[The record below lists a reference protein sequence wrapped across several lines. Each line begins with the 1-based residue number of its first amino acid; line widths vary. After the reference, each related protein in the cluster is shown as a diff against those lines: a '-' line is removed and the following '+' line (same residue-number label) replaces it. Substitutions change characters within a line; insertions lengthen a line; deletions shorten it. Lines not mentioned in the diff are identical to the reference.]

1 MSAPAQT
8 TPEQTVAEL
17 FDALD
22 RLDLDAI
29 ESFLDEDPQ
38 SVDELSGGWLRGRD
52 ALRNHFAQVTG
63 AGLTDVH
70 SKVTDVHTAQWGDTA
85 AVTLVLDQ
93 TYHFDGEEHMIHAP
107 STIVLRRP
115 EGEWRVALVHS
126 VPLSEGDQGR

>member
-22 RLDLDAI
+22 RLDLNAI
-29 ESFLDEDPQ
+29 EAFFDQEPQ
-38 SVDELSGGWLRGRD
+38 SVDELSGGWLRGRA
-52 ALRNHFAQVTG
+52 ALRNYFAQVADG
-63 AGLTDVH
+63 GLSDVH

-93 TYHFDGEEHMIHAP
+93 TYRFEGEEHAIHAP
-107 STIVLRRP
+107 STILLRRP
-115 EGEWRVALVHS
+115 EGAWRVALVHS
-126 VPLSEGDQGR
+126 VPLSGGGQDR